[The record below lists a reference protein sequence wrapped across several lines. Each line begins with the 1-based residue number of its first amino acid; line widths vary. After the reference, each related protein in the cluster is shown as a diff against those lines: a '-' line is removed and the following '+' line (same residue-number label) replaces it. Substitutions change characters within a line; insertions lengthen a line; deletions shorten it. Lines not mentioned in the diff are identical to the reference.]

1 MRLGVGLWLFAAA
14 FGATTV
20 GQASLATWRVDPATS
35 HVTIHVGKAG
45 VFSFV
50 AGHTHE
56 VTGPIEAGAVEFDSD
71 DPARSQVQLSIATAA
86 LEVSPIG
93 EPSGDAPKVQET
105 MAGPK
110 VLDVA
115 TYPHIT
121 FDSTSASVDRRD
133 GPTLDLRL
141 SGRLTIRNVT
151 QPVTALVHVQ
161 LTDSGLTADG
171 TFTIKQ
177 TAFGISPV
185 SVAGVVAVKDALDIA
200 FSIVAS
206 R

>member
-1 MRLGVGLWLFAAA
+1 M
-14 FGATTV
+14 
-20 GQASLATWRVDPATS
+20 
-35 HVTIHVGKAG
+35 
-45 VFSFV
+45 
-50 AGHTHE
+50 
-56 VTGPIEAGAVEFDSD
+56 
-71 DPARSQVQLSIATAA
+71 
-86 LEVSPIG
+86 
-93 EPSGDAPKVQET
+93 
-105 MAGPK
+105 
-110 VLDVA
+110 
-115 TYPHIT
+115 
-121 FDSTSASVDRRD
+121 
-133 GPTLDLRL
+133 
-141 SGRLTIRNVT
+141 GRLTIRNVT